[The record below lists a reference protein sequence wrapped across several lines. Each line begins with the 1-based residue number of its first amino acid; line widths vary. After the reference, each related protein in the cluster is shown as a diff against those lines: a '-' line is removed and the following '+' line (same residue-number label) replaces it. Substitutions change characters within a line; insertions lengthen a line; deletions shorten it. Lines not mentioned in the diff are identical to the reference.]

1 MGISA
6 ALAAAVHTALR
17 RYGYLDIPQGLKE
30 ALNMRKQQIISE
42 YMLHSPNGK
51 TMFSSA
57 SSGSSVDVAAE
68 LAPEAVALLD
78 VTDDVVASS
87 SSTSTSSVV
96 PLPTRLVVATA
107 GVFVAPPV
115 VVMSSASSSSTSCS
129 SVVTISTTGV
139 VEGTVPAVGLDEEV
153 VLVPVITELADVAP
167 ALVAVAVAVAVVVE
181 ATVWAAVVTEF
192 CPSVVGMVDE
202 GAAVI
207 PREELP
213 WVTVCEA
220 VVARALSG
228 VGDVAAIVLVVGGAD
243 DAVVVDST
251 AADGVVVCGGGV
263 VVAGVVRPILTR
275 YSSRYCWYVGLSCA
289 RKLST
294 CRTPRCLGDRE
305 K

>member
-1 MGISA
+1 M
-6 ALAAAVHTALR
+6 
-17 RYGYLDIPQGLKE
+17 
-30 ALNMRKQQIISE
+30 ISE
-42 YMLHSPNGK
+42 CMLYSPNGK

-68 LAPEAVALLD
+68 LAPEAAALLD

-87 SSTSTSSVV
+87 SSTSSVV
-96 PLPTRLVVATA
+96 PLPTLLVVAAA
-107 GVFVAPPV
+107 GVFVAPPA

-139 VEGTVPAVGLDEEV
+139 VEGTVPAVGPDEEV
-153 VLVPVITELADVAP
+153 VLVPVIAELADVAA
-167 ALVAVAVAVAVVVE
+167 ALVAVAVVFVVD

-192 CPSVVGMVDE
+192 RPSVVGMVDE
-202 GAAVI
+202 GTVVI
-207 PREELP
+207 PWEELTR
-213 WVTVCEA
+213 VTVCET
-220 VVARALSG
+220 VVAGALFG
-228 VGDVAAIVLVVGGAD
+228 IGDVAAIVVVVAGAD

-275 YSSRYCWYVGLSCA
+275 YSSRYCWYLGLSCA